1 MKRRMDDCRNA
12 LSRFITN
19 SERGTFG
26 CQRRWAFRY
35 LDGLT
40 TDGSAALRLGG
51 LWHLCLASWYRS
63 ACTMS
68 VDDIAEHV
76 IKPWEESRADW
87 YSRHPDDD
95 REEEDAGLVTLTK
108 GMLAGYIAL
117 YAHDAER
124 WDIVAVEPQVARWLT
139 HPVTGKPVRDRIMH
153 RGKLTHRRWGYAGA
167 MDIVVRKRVDG
178 TFWIVEHKST
188 KDADLHQYMRKLDLE
203 PQTKLYAWALA
214 DPIINPCSPFG
225 ERIQISG
232 VIYNAARSKLPSVPE
247 VVKDGTRFS
256 KSPCDTTREVYAAEI
271 ERRGFDPAAYADV
284 LDALA
289 PRIFFHREEFAFTDA
304 MIADFAADMHAHAL
318 QMVEAEGATTHPRQT
333 SVCIGK
339 HAFRCD
345 YAAVCLTDGPFM
357 RQAFNV
363 STVRH
368 AELTGDFADE
378 YVGALRGA
386 QPQVTGPVV
395 TALERQLRASI
406 DALAAPTNVIN
417 AAERFGKNDGDS
429 APVTGYTDDT
439 DPF

>member
-1 MKRRMDDCRNA
+1 MKRRPMNDYRNA

-63 ACTMS
+63 LCTMT
-68 VDDIAEHV
+68 VADIAEHV
-76 IKPWEESRADW
+76 IAPWEESRADW
-87 YSRHPDDD
+87 YSKHPNDE
-95 REEEDAGLVTLTK
+95 REEEDVGLVALTK
-108 GMLAGYIAL
+108 GMLAGYLAL

-124 WDIVAVEPQVARWLT
+124 WEVVAVEPQVARWLV
-139 HPVTGKPVRDRIMH
+139 HPVTGKPIRDRIMH

-167 MDIVVRKRVDG
+167 MDIVVRKRTDG
-178 TFWIVEHKST
+178 TFWIVEHKTT
-188 KDADLHQYMRKLDLE
+188 KDSDLWQYMRKLDLE

-214 DPIINPCSPFG
+214 DPIVNTCSPFT
-225 ERIQISG
+225 EPIQISG
-232 VIYNAARSKLPSVPE
+232 VIYNAARSKLPSVPD

-256 KSPCDTTREVYAAEI
+256 KSPCDTTRDVFLAEI
-271 ERRGFDPAAYADV
+271 ERRGFDKAAYADV

-289 PRIFFHREEFAFTDA
+289 PRIFFHREEFAFTEA

-318 QMVEAEGATTHPRQT
+318 QMVDAERAEVHPRQT

-357 RQAFNV
+357 RKAFNV

-386 QPQVTGPVV
+386 QPQVVGPVV
-395 TALERQLRASI
+395 STLERQLRASI
-406 DALAAPTNVIN
+406 DALDGRSNVID
-417 AAERFGKNDGDS
+417 AAARFSGDTQS
-429 APVTGYTDDT
+429 DAVVQDDT